1 MVLNKPPQI
10 RHHLC
15 SDGSGTGALRHRPQ
29 DKACARQNQPA
40 WRAGGALCEC
50 VERADR
56 TYVDRV
62 DIFELI
68 YHIQGRYHGGNQR
81 GLVRPLSRTRRRYGF
96 SSDTMSVTHD
106 SWPIS
111 TFRPNSWLILTLTHT
126 QSTSQRHKNMLTL
139 QLPSAPS
146 PSANHPKLHDTAH
159 TNTST
164 VIFDKGSN
172 AR

>member
-1 MVLNKPPQI
+1 MVLDKSPQI
-10 RHHLC
+10 CHHLC
-15 SDGSGTGALRHRPQ
+15 SDGSRTGNLRDKPQ

-50 VERADR
+50 MEGADR
-56 TYVDRV
+56 TCVYRLA
-62 DIFELI
+62 IIELI
-68 YHIQGRYHGGNQR
+68 YHIEGRYPGGNQH
-81 GLVRPLSRTRRRYGF
+81 GLARPLSRTRRRYGF

-146 PSANHPKLHDTAH
+146 PSANHPKLQDTAR

-164 VIFDKGSN
+164 VIFDQGSN